1 MRQIIQKSQ
10 IRINRAWTGEIE
22 MVWVSYRIG
31 HALNNWACVQFY
43 NGPIPESLGLDPGTE
58 VTTSSCIWTP
68 DHDSLIQKLEK
79 PQPQDQRT
87 TRLVKRLPWTEA
99 PPQGMKKR
107 ILPKV
112 PEHRTSLRSI
122 KAEFHGPELREQ
134 HPRTGKETCRLPTK
148 ELKDPLTRMN
158 LLKWCTQGKLPPV
171 LRPNVLDRSPRQSR

>member
-1 MRQIIQKSQ
+1 MWQIIQKSQ
-10 IRINRAWTGEIE
+10 IRTNRAWTGEIE

-87 TRLVKRLPWTEA
+87 TRLVKRLAWTEA
-99 PPQGMKKR
+99 PLQGMKKR

-122 KAEFHGPELREQ
+122 KAEFPGPELREQ
-134 HPRTGKETCRLPTK
+134 HPRTGKETCRLPAK
-148 ELKDPLTRMN
+148 ESEGSSD
-158 LLKWCTQGKLPPV
+158 
-171 LRPNVLDRSPRQSR
+171 

>member
-1 MRQIIQKSQ
+1 MPQK
-10 IRINRAWTGEIE
+10 TF
-22 MVWVSYRIG
+22 
-31 HALNNWACVQFY
+31 ACVQFY
-43 NGPIPESLGLDPGTE
+43 IRNQGLDLGTE
-58 VTTSSCIWTP
+58 VFNSSCIWTP
-68 DHDSLIQKLEK
+68 DHDSLIQRLEK

-99 PPQGMKKR
+99 SPQGMKKR

-158 LLKWCTQGKLPPV
+158 LLKWCTQGQLPPV

>member
-10 IRINRAWTGEIE
+10 VRTNRAWTEEIE
-22 MVWVSYRIG
+22 MMWVSYRIG
-31 HALNNWACVQFY
+31 HAPKNLVWIQFHTRK
-43 NGPIPESLGLDPGTE
+43 PRSWSWDRI
-58 VTTSSCIWTP
+58 TTSSCIWTP

-79 PQPQDQRT
+79 LQPQDQRT

-134 HPRTGKETCRLPTK
+134 HPRTGKKTWRLPIK

-158 LLKWCTQGKLPPV
+158 PLKWCTQGKLPPI